1 MQATFKDGMT
11 FKVNTRRSDHDFEY
25 DTNQL
30 NMMIGDYL
38 FDNMDNL
45 KVQMKKPDLVL
56 RIEVRQDAI
65 YISN

>member
-45 KVQMKKPDLVL
+45 KVQMKSLT
-56 RIEVRQDAI
+56 
-65 YISN
+65 